1 VHRKPVRVL
10 APLAADSGSAG
21 HHRYAVTHITTITIT
36 NTITGH
42 RIGDEMCRFP
52 PRAHRY

>member
-36 NTITGH
+36 TTITIITTTTS
-42 RIGDEMCRFP
+42 RIV
-52 PRAHRY
+52 A